1 MSFVPG
7 AAQTSVICP
16 GYRPS
21 LLILRF
27 SREEYQK
34 NKAQSSK
41 FPKNKAK
48 IMSSRIDPLPRA
60 KTWDPKNQ
68 ACNAVYAI
76 CMSEARKGTLADAK
90 SIISKIKYSPA
101 LEMTTLEL
109 VIRAM
114 SKAIMDIYDDAGA
127 IGEIENETENQCF
140 DRVAV
145 ELTAME
151 DAKAYFEKMA
161 KF

>member
-1 MSFVPG
+1 
-7 AAQTSVICP
+7 
-16 GYRPS
+16 
-21 LLILRF
+21 
-27 SREEYQK
+27 
-34 NKAQSSK
+34 
-41 FPKNKAK
+41 
-48 IMSSRIDPLPRA
+48 MSSRMMPLPAA

-90 SIISKIKYSPA
+90 SIISKIRESPA
-101 LEMTTLEL
+101 LEMTSLKM
-109 VIRAM
+109 VIRAIE
-114 SKAIMDIYDDAGA
+114 KAIMDIYDDAGA

-140 DRVAV
+140 KRVYI

-151 DAKAYFEKMA
+151 DAKAYFERME

>member
-1 MSFVPG
+1 M
-7 AAQTSVICP
+7 
-16 GYRPS
+16 
-21 LLILRF
+21 
-27 SREEYQK
+27 
-34 NKAQSSK
+34 
-41 FPKNKAK
+41 
-48 IMSSRIDPLPRA
+48 SRIDPLPRA
-60 KTWDPKNQ
+60 KTWPADNQ

-90 SIISKIKYSPA
+90 SIISKIRESPA
-101 LEMTTLEL
+101 LEMTSLKM

-127 IGEIENETENQCF
+127 IGEIEHETENQCF
-140 DRVAV
+140 DRVAI

-151 DAKAYFEKMA
+151 DAKAYFEKME